1 MLLNKFSMTRIISV
15 NLLMDSQLKRLSN
28 RKKPFPLNDSCDP
41 RPRFLASVTSLVTE
55 ASGRSALRHLY
66 QSRSA
71 GISGTHEVGQ
81 LSWLWRQTPHTQ
93 GDGNKPPTRALSSPS
108 YYLFSAPV
116 WCGFLFSTYCTV
128 VTCWPLFDF
137 CMKKKLCYRNQH
149 TIFLNLERRY
159 YGDWKYGQ
167 VSNINV

>member
-81 LSWLWRQTPHTQ
+81 LSWL
-93 GDGNKPPTRALSSPS
+93 
-108 YYLFSAPV
+108 
-116 WCGFLFSTYCTV
+116 
-128 VTCWPLFDF
+128 
-137 CMKKKLCYRNQH
+137 
-149 TIFLNLERRY
+149 
-159 YGDWKYGQ
+159 
-167 VSNINV
+167 